1 MNIEKIEQELLKV
14 LPKEKIKRNE
24 PMSKHTSF
32 KIGGPAD
39 IFINIDNIEELKS
52 VLEIIKN
59 NKVPFKAIGNGS
71 NILVKDE
78 GFRGIILKDCL
89 DQYSIEIKN
98 DDVFLTANA
107 GVKLGILGQK
117 CLKQEVEGFEFA
129 SGIPGTI
136 GGAVRMNAGA
146 HGKEIKDIVD
156 TVTYIDVAGNIKT
169 ISKKEC
175 EFEYRNSIFS
185 KEKFIIIEVKMKLQ
199 KGNAEEIKEKMQEY
213 MNYRKEKQPIEL
225 PNAGSTFKRGE
236 DFITA
241 KLIDEAGL
249 KGYSI
254 GGAEISTKHAG
265 FIVNKNNA
273 TANDVLNLAKYVQKI
288 IKEKYDKDIE
298 LEIEVI

>member
-59 NKVPFKAIGNGS
+59 NKVPFKVIGNGS

-89 DQYSIEIKN
+89 DKYNIEIKSK
-98 DDVFLTANA
+98 DVHLTSNA

-146 HGKEIKDIVD
+146 HGKEMKDIVD

-169 ISKKEC
+169 ISNKEC
-175 EFEYRNSIFS
+175 C
-185 KEKFIIIEVKMKLQ
+185 KIE
-199 KGNAEEIKEKMQEY
+199 
-213 MNYRKEKQPIEL
+213 RK
-225 PNAGSTFKRGE
+225 
-236 DFITA
+236 
-241 KLIDEAGL
+241 
-249 KGYSI
+249 
-254 GGAEISTKHAG
+254 
-265 FIVNKNNA
+265 
-273 TANDVLNLAKYVQKI
+273 
-288 IKEKYDKDIE
+288 
-298 LEIEVI
+298 